1 MILAL
6 GLFAFIFDIAG
17 GLALGKLYYILSHKK
32 INPLIGA
39 AGNSAFPMAAR
50 IVQREAFR
58 DDFDNFILFH
68 AMGANAAGQV
78 GSVIAGGIVLAIMTS
93 GLVH

>member
-1 MILAL
+1 M
-6 GLFAFIFDIAG
+6 
-17 GLALGKLYYILSHKK
+17 
-32 INPLIGA
+32 
-39 AGNSAFPMAAR
+39 
-50 IVQREAFR
+50 VQREAFR